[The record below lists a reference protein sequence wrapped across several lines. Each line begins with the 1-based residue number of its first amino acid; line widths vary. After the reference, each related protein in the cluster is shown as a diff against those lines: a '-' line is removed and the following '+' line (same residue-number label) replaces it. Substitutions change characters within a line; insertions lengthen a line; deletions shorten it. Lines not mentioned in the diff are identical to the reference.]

1 MKLRR
6 AAGLVAA
13 LFLVF
18 LMTPFATSQG
28 SKEDDKIYD
37 AVRRKLADD
46 VDVKG
51 GAFEVAVKNGVVVLK
66 GRVHT
71 EKDKEKATR
80 LTKKIKGVTNVDNQ
94 LKLFSAE

>member
-6 AAGLVAA
+6 AAALLAA
-13 LFLVF
+13 AFLLF
-18 LMTPFATSQG
+18 LMTPFATAQG
-28 SKEDDKIYD
+28 TKEDDKIYD

-51 GAFEVAVKNGVVVLK
+51 GAFEVIVKDGMVVLK

-80 LTKKIKGVTNVDNQ
+80 ITKKVKGVTNVDNQ